1 MPDLDL
7 LTKLLLLIVFLG
19 ALELLLLLI
28 RLRVFLPLL
37 EMGP

>member
-28 RLRVFLPLL
+28 RLRVFLHLL